1 MAMPE
6 TVEKVRDALRIGHT
20 DLDNEINDNIEE
32 CIADLKRSGVFLV
45 DETEPL
51 ILNCIKEYTRSKQS
65 ADITTAEIY
74 RTRYEQF
81 KAGLSL
87 SEGYGYTNE

>member
-6 TVEKVRDALRIGHT
+6 TIDKVREALRIGHHE
-20 DLDNEINDNIEE
+20 LDDEINDNIEE
-32 CIADLKRSGVFLV
+32 AIADLKRGGVINV

-65 ADITTAEIY
+65 ADIATAEIY

-87 SEGYGYTNE
+87 SEGYGYNNE

>member
-6 TVEKVRDALRIGHT
+6 TIDKVRESIRITHT
-20 DLDNEINDNIEE
+20 DQDAELNDNIEE
-32 CIADLKRSGVFLV
+32 CIADLKRSGVFNV

-51 ILNCIKEYTRSKQS
+51 ILNCIKEYVRSKQS
-65 ADITTAEIY
+65 SDVATAEIY
-74 RTRYEQF
+74 RNRYEQF

-87 SEGYGYTNE
+87 SEGYGYCNE